1 MENGFQRYRDLLSVC
16 NYRYLWI
23 GQSVSELG
31 NSISRIALIL
41 LIYQMSN
48 KPSAVALLMLIQT
61 VPVILFGLFT
71 GVLLERL
78 NRRWIMLVMDLAR
91 AILVALV
98 PFCTQLYQIYF
109 ISFWIAMGNIF
120 FLPARDGIIP
130 DLVDKPRLALANSF
144 IAMSMGFVM
153 VVGPAIGGALAGFW
167 GFAIAFFIDAI
178 TFLISAFY
186 IWKIHYWAPAPTPEA
201 ISLKSIFREIREG
214 FRYVHQQPDVELIAY
229 LVFFTMIAIGFLFPL
244 LPEFNTHF
252 LGGTDFTFGLITAFY
267 GLGGLLGG
275 PVGERISRH
284 WPKGKVIYYLLIV
297 DSLIFMVFS
306 VVPWLAASMF
316 LIALWGING
325 FAWWVVYLALMQ
337 EVIAEN
343 FRGRL
348 FTLMHQLEN
357 AGMVVAFALALFVSN
372 YFPVWQ
378 IFLGAAG
385 FYLIIV
391 LLFRRHRGFP
401 VLIKR

>member
-1 MENGFQRYRDLLSVC
+1 MGDGLQRYRDILSVR

-23 GQSVSELG
+23 GQSTSELG

-41 LIYQMSN
+41 LVYQMSG

-71 GVLLERL
+71 GALLERL
-78 NRRWIMLVMDLAR
+78 NRRQVMLVMDLAR
-91 AILVALV
+91 AILVALI

-109 ISFWIAMGNIF
+109 LSFWIAIGNIF

-130 DLVDKPRLALANSF
+130 DLVDRPRLALANSF

-153 VVGPAIGGALAGFW
+153 VVGPAIGGALTGFW
-167 GFAIAFFIDAI
+167 GFDIAFFIDAA

-186 IWKIHYWAPAPTPEA
+186 VWKIHYRVPARAPEV
-201 ISLKSIFREIREG
+201 ISLKTIWKEIRDG
-214 FRYVHQQPDVELIAY
+214 FRYVHQHPDVELIAY
-229 LVFFTMIAIGFLFPL
+229 LVFFTMIAIGILFPL
-244 LPEFNTHF
+244 LPEFNEHF
-252 LGGTDFTFGLITAFY
+252 LGGTDFTFGLITSFY

-275 PVGERISRH
+275 PVGEWISRH
-284 WPKGKVIYYLLIV
+284 WNKGKVIYYLLIV

-306 VVPWLAASMF
+306 VVPWLPASMF

-325 FAWWVVYLALMQ
+325 FAWWVVYLALLQ
-337 EVIAEN
+337 EVIPEN

-357 AGMVVAFALALFVSN
+357 AGMVVAFALALFVGN

-378 IFLGAAG
+378 IFLGAAW

-391 LLFRRHRGFP
+391 LLFSRHRGFP
-401 VLIKR
+401 VLLKR